1 METNYPALTVDS
13 KFLLI
18 IRILVTR

>member
-1 METNYPALTVDS
+1 MSYIGA

-18 IRILVTR
+18 IRN